1 MDNIDLKV
9 LRATEAVIPLI
20 NEPFVEVA
28 KKIGI
33 SEDEVIARLNKLKN
47 NGTIKRFGASINHRK
62 LGTVAKAAVVVWN
75 VPQNLVEIIASRMST
90 FNEVTHCYNRR
101 TIPGKW
107 EYNLFTV
114 IHGHDPEAVKQL
126 AKKLSE
132 TMGIKDYVVLFG
144 TKEFKRASA
153 HRILRV

>member
-1 MDNIDLKV
+1 MDNINLKV
-9 LRATEAVIPLI
+9 LRATEDGIPLI

-33 SEDEVIARLNKLKN
+33 SEDEVITRLKKLKN
-47 NGTIKRFGASINHRK
+47 NGTVKRFGTSINHRK
-62 LGTVAKAAVVVWN
+62 LGAVAKAVVVVWKI
-75 VPQNLVEIIASRMST
+75 PQNLVKTVGSHMST
-90 FNEVTHCYNRR
+90 FNVVTHCYIRQ

-114 IHGHDPEAVKQL
+114 IHGHDLEAVKQL
-126 AKKLSE
+126 VKKLSE
-132 TMGIKDYVVLFG
+132 TTGIKDYAVLFG

-153 HRILRV
+153 SRIPHL

>member
-1 MDNIDLKV
+1 MDNINLKV
-9 LRATEAVIPLI
+9 LRATEDGIPLI

-33 SEDEVIARLNKLKN
+33 SEDEVITRLKKLKN
-47 NGTIKRFGASINHRK
+47 NGTVKRFGASINHRK
-62 LGTVAKAAVVVWN
+62 LGAVAKAVVVVWKI
-75 VPQNLVEIIASRMST
+75 PQNLVKTVGSHIST
-90 FNEVTHCYNRR
+90 FNAVTHCYIRR

-114 IHGHDPEAVKQL
+114 IHGHDFEAVKQL
-126 AKKLSE
+126 VKKLSE
-132 TMGIKDYVVLFG
+132 TTGIKDYAVLFG

-153 HRILRV
+153 SRIPHL